1 MHAEDDF
8 DLSRFGFLDR
18 MYDDLDVFD
27 LREWLLR
34 LTNPD
39 EQAKAILESG
49 WAGHPDIADIER
61 GESQPVG
68 YPYRDVL
75 AHMLARCQSAPLCR
89 SSDLS
94 GLEVVRL
101 YNAVAYLNWSRGVI
115 LNCHIVIVWNTLG
128 IDNHQEAT
136 RLLGKYLNAC
146 QKWARVGTAGIPRQR
161 RRARTGE
168 GFSFPYIYTCEC
180 SGQAG
185 FHSHILCRIPKA
197 TLAAFRAWSRSILR
211 RLAGHY
217 GNEYTIKVVA
227 SQEQDES
234 GAVQRQWAWFRYL
247 SKQLREDTLFAFFVD
262 EAWHP
267 LRTILKPWP
276 HRQSLPVTCN
286 KLSGYSLN
294 LGPHAQ
300 RAAGFQ
306 SRLCWDNRETIYTGH
321 ELAVWHAAELE
332 RRWAP
337 ILDIGRDMPLD
348 E

>member
-1 MHAEDDF
+1 MLKTTLIYAVW
-8 DLSRFGFLDR
+8 GFLDR
-18 MYDDLDVFD
+18 MYDDQDVFD

-39 EQAKAILESG
+39 ERAKAILESG

-61 GESQPVG
+61 GELRPVG

-75 AHMLARCQSAPLCR
+75 AHMLARWQSAPLCR

-146 QKWARVGTAGIPRQR
+146 QKWARVGTPGTPRQR

-168 GFSFPYIYTCEC
+168 GFPFQYIFTCEC
-180 SGQAG
+180 SSQAG

-197 TLAAFRAWSRSILR
+197 TLAAFQAWSRSILR
-211 RLAGHY
+211 RLTGHY
-217 GNEYTIKVVA
+217 GNECTLKIVA
-227 SQEQDES
+227 SQERNES
-234 GAVQRQWAWFRYL
+234 SAVQRQWLWFRYII
-247 SKQLREDTLFAFFVD
+247 KQLREDSLFAYYID
-262 EAWHP
+262 EPWQP
-267 LRTILKPWP
+267 LRSILRPWP
-276 HRQSLPVTCN
+276 HRQGLAVNCSRLT
-286 KLSGYSLN
+286 SYSLDI
-294 LGPHAQ
+294 GPGAQ
-300 RAAGFQ
+300 RAAGFR
-306 SRLCWDNRETIYTGH
+306 SRLCWDKREEIYNGF
-321 ELAVWHAAELE
+321 ELEIWHAAERE
-332 RRWAP
+332 RQWVHM
-337 ILDIGRDMPLD
+337 LNIGQDM
-348 E
+348 